1 VVDHDNNGHMPDKP
15 PDAPGLRIVI
25 VDADRRVRQSLAGLL
40 TLAGVPVVA
49 TAGAI
54 PEALAIVEQVQPAV
68 VLVDP
73 RLPDID
79 AGEAL
84 IAATRDLAPGATV
97 ILMGWS
103 DALERPGLIASADGY
118 LPKASAPEEFV
129 AAALAACG
137 CEALA

>member
-1 VVDHDNNGHMPDKP
+1 MPERS
-15 PDAPGLRIVI
+15 APERPLRIVI
-25 VDADRRVRQSLAGLL
+25 VDADHRVRQSLAGLL
-40 TLAGVPVVA
+40 ALAGVPVVA
-49 TAGAI
+49 TAGDV
-54 PEALAIVEQVQPAV
+54 PQALAVMEQVQPVV
-68 VLVDP
+68 VLMDP

-84 IAATRDLAPGATV
+84 IVAARDVAPGTRV
-97 ILMGWS
+97 MLMGWS
-103 DALERPGLIASADGY
+103 DALERPGLLAAADGY

>member
-1 VVDHDNNGHMPDKP
+1 MPERS
-15 PDAPGLRIVI
+15 APERPLRIVI
-25 VDADRRVRQSLAGLL
+25 VDADHRVRQSLAGLL
-40 TLAGVPVVA
+40 ALAGVPVVA
-49 TAGAI
+49 TAGDV
-54 PEALAIVEQVQPAV
+54 PQALAVMERVQPVV
-68 VLVDP
+68 VLMDP

-84 IAATRDLAPGATV
+84 IVAARDVAPGTRV
-97 ILMGWS
+97 MLMGWS
-103 DALERPGLIASADGY
+103 DALERPGLLAAADGY

>member
-1 VVDHDNNGHMPDKP
+1 V
-15 PDAPGLRIVI
+15 VI
-25 VDADRRVRQSLAGLL
+25 VDADHRVRQSLSGLL
-40 TLAGVPVVA
+40 TLAGIPLVQ
-49 TAGAI
+49 TAGDV
-54 PEALAIVEQVQPAV
+54 PQALAVVEQVQPAV

-79 AGEAL
+79 AGQAL
-84 IAATRDLAPGATV
+84 IAAARDLAPNASV

-103 DALERPGLIASADGY
+103 DALERPALLAAADGY
-118 LPKASAPEEFV
+118 LPKGSAPEAFV

>member
-1 VVDHDNNGHMPDKP
+1 MPDRGES
-15 PDAPGLRIVI
+15 AQALRVVI
-25 VDADRRVRQSLAGLL
+25 VDADRRVRQSLADLL
-40 TLAGVPVVA
+40 AVAGIPVVA
-49 TAGAI
+49 TAGDV
-54 PEALAIVEQVQPAV
+54 PQALAVVEAMQPAV

-84 IAATRDLAPGATV
+84 ISAARDLAPGATV

-103 DALERPGLIASADGY
+103 DALERPGLLARADGY
-118 LPKASAPEEFV
+118 LPKASAPEDFV